1 METNGCPARHVPV
14 RQASACSLT
23 SLRQSPAG
31 SDAPRV
37 TDPSSTNDEVRLSQ
51 DPSARMCVSW
61 SVLALRQ
68 QDIYLRMVAWG
79 FDKRFMPQATVK
91 MLQRFESSTGRDRD
105 TVSKRLV
112 MQS

>member
-1 METNGCPARHVPV
+1 MGTNGCPARHVPV
-14 RQASACSLT
+14 RQPSACSLT

-61 SVLALRQ
+61 SVLA
-68 QDIYLRMVAWG
+68 WC
-79 FDKRFMPQATVK
+79 FDKRFMP
-91 MLQRFESSTGRDRD
+91 SSNSEDAAE
-105 TVSKRLV
+105 V
-112 MQS
+112 